1 MARKQLDANAKAAL
15 NEFKYEMANEL
26 GLDTFEDDTNF
37 GQKKGSIS
45 SKKLIEAAEKQLG
58 GKR

>member
-58 GKR
+58 SKR